1 MINKVVGL
9 RIREIRES
17 RKMTQEKFSNLVEA
31 SRTYIAEVET
41 GKRNISVDT
50 LYRIVSALGMTMTE
64 FFSVDCFDQRPEP
77 EADST
82 FDYYVTKL

>member
-1 MINKVVGL
+1 MIKKAVGL

-41 GKRNISVDT
+41 GKRNISVGT

-64 FFSVDCFDQRPEP
+64 FFSADCFNQKPEP
-77 EADST
+77 QADST
-82 FDYYVTKL
+82 FDYYVAKL